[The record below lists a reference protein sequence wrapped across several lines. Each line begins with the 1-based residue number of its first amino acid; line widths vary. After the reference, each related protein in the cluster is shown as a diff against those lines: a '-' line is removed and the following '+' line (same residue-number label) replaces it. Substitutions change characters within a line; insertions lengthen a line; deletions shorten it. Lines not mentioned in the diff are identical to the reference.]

1 MRGWIGGPTA
11 SLGPPA
17 PASSPQHSDKSCAV
31 LAPPSHPFPSGKLF
45 LQEIMTSPPPSEA
58 TRAGSAGKARD
69 ATWMWPGGQP
79 SPAHSDLGARLLPGF
94 ELVSDLMAV
103 SKRPLVLNSF
113 GS

>member
-1 MRGWIGGPTA
+1 MRGWIEDPTA

-17 PASSPQHSDKSCAV
+17 PASSPQHLDKSCAF

-45 LQEIMTSPPPSEA
+45 LQEIMTPPPGAS
-58 TRAGSAGKARD
+58 RADSAGKAGD

-94 ELVSDLMAV
+94 ELVSNLMAV
-103 SKRPLVLNSF
+103 SKLPLVLSSF